1 MICPVCQKELIKN
14 EKSFICE
21 NSHSFDIAKQGYVN
35 LLCSS
40 HKDGSLIGDN
50 KDMANSRRSFLQ
62 KGYFESLIL
71 AVSDFINEK
80 EITSPAIADICCG
93 EGYYS
98 SYIKNKTN
106 ADVYAFDISK
116 EMIKLAAKRKE
127 DISFFVANIS
137 AIPLKSNSFDFAI
150 HLFAPFHEKEFS
162 RIIKNDGYILSVIP
176 GERHLFEL
184 KELLYDTPYL
194 NDEKAPETKEL
205 TLKDRIKVTSKV
217 LLENSKDIDALFKM
231 TPYYYHTK
239 QSDKDKIAELQTLEI
254 TTDFVILVYKK
265 Q

>member
-1 MICPVCQKELIKN
+1 MICPVCQKELTRA

-21 NSHSFDIAKQGYVN
+21 NLHSFDIAKQGYVN
-35 LLCSS
+35 LLYSS

-50 KDMANSRRSFLQ
+50 KDMALSRRAFLQ

-71 AVSDFINEK
+71 AISDFINEK
-80 EITSPAIADICCG
+80 EITSPTIADICCG

-98 SYIKNKTN
+98 SYIKEKTN
-106 ADVYAFDISK
+106 AKVYAFDISK

-137 AIPLKSNSFDFAI
+137 RIPLKSNSIDFAL
-150 HLFAPFHEKEFS
+150 HLFAPFHDREFS
-162 RIIKNDGYILSVIP
+162 RIIKDDGYILSVIP

-205 TLKDRIKVTSKV
+205 ILKDRIKVTKKI
-217 LLENSKDIDALFKM
+217 LLESSEDLDALFKM

-239 QSDKDKIAELQTLEI
+239 QSDKDKISSLKTLEV
-254 TTDFVILVYKK
+254 TTEFVILVYKK